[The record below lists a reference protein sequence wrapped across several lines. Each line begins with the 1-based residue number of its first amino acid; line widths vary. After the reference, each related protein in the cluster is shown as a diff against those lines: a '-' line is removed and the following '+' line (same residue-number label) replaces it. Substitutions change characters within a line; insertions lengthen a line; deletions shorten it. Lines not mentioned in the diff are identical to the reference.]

1 MKPYERAIST
11 RLNKLAG
18 VKETTKKNKLRSS
31 DTTKLNTFKSK

>member
-1 MKPYERAIST
+1 MKPYERTIST
-11 RLNKLAG
+11 YLKQMAG